1 MPCVPNRYTPVDGEL
16 KRLGHTLCSGAGA
29 GADMLWQIQP
39 SMRDETVG
47 SVPIAVSDSIVEEGA
62 DAGFRTPDLVFAN
75 LRMHV
80 LLSVVYCTVSA
91 YVCTATGL
99 VLSPRDASSVPCR
112 AVCNGNTTSNRSPRP
127 FNGRDVEMAR
137 ERRAVVTVA

>member
-1 MPCVPNRYTPVDGEL
+1 
-16 KRLGHTLCSGAGA
+16 
-29 GADMLWQIQP
+29 MLWQIQP